1 MGKHYL
7 IGFLACCALSA
18 QAQPYTPNT
27 VERLDDLE
35 QNRILLSKE
44 LEVVKLQSELQRAN
58 ASVGVTTSGAN
69 TGGAPLSL
77 IKINGLASNPEAV
90 FLYGGYRVVARKG
103 GMVIPNLQI
112 TGVSQSY
119 VVLKDITT
127 GKENVLW
134 LSAGDTSSPST
145 DDQPNS

>member
-1 MGKHYL
+1 MGKHILMGLL
-7 IGFLACCALSA
+7 IGAALNVM
-18 QAQPYTPNT
+18 AQPYTPNT
-27 VERLDDLE
+27 VEKLDDLE
-35 QNRILLSKE
+35 QSRILLSKE
-44 LEVVKLQSELQRAN
+44 LEVVKLQGELQKAN
-58 ASVGVTTSGAN
+58 SAVGVTAAGAS
-69 TGGAPLSL
+69 TGGAPLHL
-77 IKINGLASNPEAV
+77 IKINGLANNPEAV

-134 LSAGDTSSPST
+134 LSSQETLDRADSSPS
-145 DDQPNS
+145 S